1 VLDALAQQRQAEGL
15 AGCSLAWGLWAGG
28 GMGGELDEA
37 DLARL
42 ARLGVRPLSAGQGVE
57 LFDQAVQLGVAVLAP
72 VRLDLGGLRAQA
84 RAGVLP
90 ALLRGLVRVPPRRT
104 ETAVSLAQ
112 RLVGIHEAEREQVV
126 LQLVQAQAAA
136 VLGHASAG
144 AIDPGRAF
152 SELGFDSLAAVEF
165 RNRLM
170 QASGVRLPSSL
181 IFDYPTSTAVAQ
193 LLLSE
198 VGSGSPESSIEQELT
213 KLEGRLTT
221 MAADEKQCVAAHL
234 RTLLASISADGVQ
247 RTNELI
253 EAATTADEVF
263 QLIDAEF
270 GGADECDRKPDH
282 AGEM

>member
-1 VLDALAQQRQAEGL
+1 
-15 AGCSLAWGLWAGG
+15 
-28 GMGGELDEA
+28 MGGELGEA

-42 ARLGVRPLSAGQGVE
+42 ARMGVQPLAAEQGVD
-57 LFDQAVQLGVAVLAP
+57 LFDQALGLGVAVLAP

-84 RAGVLP
+84 RAGVLS
-90 ALLRGLVRVPPRRT
+90 ALLRGLVRMPARRT
-104 ETAVSLAQ
+104 QMAVSLAQ
-112 RLVGIHEAEREQVV
+112 RLASVHEAEREQVV

-136 VLGHASAG
+136 VLGHASPG

-198 VGSGSPESSIEQELT
+198 VGSGSPEPSIEQELT
-213 KLEGRLTT
+213 KLEDRLTT
-221 MAADEKQCVAAHL
+221 MAADEKQRVAAHL
-234 RTLLASISADGVQ
+234 RSLLASISADGVQ
-247 RTNELI
+247 RTSELI

-270 GGADECDRKPDH
+270 GEAGECDREPDH
-282 AGEM
+282 AGEI